1 MRNEEKPGRA
11 WLEIDTGK
19 IRENYRSLCASAPD
33 GCDIMA
39 VVKAD
44 AYGHGAG
51 RVAKLLQEEGCR
63 YYAVATLEEAI
74 GLRSAGILGDIL
86 ILGYTMPRDAFLLQH
101 YDLIQTIV
109 DEKHGQELAK
119 SGSTVRAHLAVDTGM
134 NRLGIPAKEEET
146 ILRLL
151 KLPGIRIEGIYSHM
165 SVADSQQKEDI
176 AFTNGQIAEF
186 TGLKKRLGR
195 MGYGHLYYHCQSSYG
210 FLYYPVP
217 GMRFARVGIALYG
230 CTSNSAEES
239 YPVALKPAL
248 SLKARISC
256 VRMVAPGEFVSYGR
270 TYEAVEDRKIAAVTI
285 GYADGLPRNL
295 SGQGYALIKGRK
307 APIIGRICMD
317 QLMLDVTGVAHVQ
330 EGDIVT
336 FIGREGEN
344 SILAVEIAELAG
356 TITNELVSRL
366 GSRLTK
372 IYIG

>member
-1 MRNEEKPGRA
+1 
-11 WLEIDTGK
+11 
-19 IRENYRSLCASAPD
+19 
-33 GCDIMA
+33 
-39 VVKAD
+39 
-44 AYGHGAG
+44 
-51 RVAKLLQEEGCR
+51 
-63 YYAVATLEEAI
+63 
-74 GLRSAGILGDIL
+74 
-86 ILGYTMPRDAFLLQH
+86 MPRDAFLLQH

-165 SVADSQQKEDI
+165 SVADSRQKEDI
-176 AFTNGQIAEF
+176 VFTNGQIAEF

-270 TYEAVEDRKIAAVTI
+270 TYKAVEDRKIAAVTM

-307 APIIGRICMD
+307 VPIIGRICMD

>member
-11 WLEIDTGK
+11 WLEIDTGR

-165 SVADSQQKEDI
+165 SVADSRQKEDI

-186 TGLKKRLGR
+186 IGLKKRLGR

-256 VRMVAPGEFVSYGR
+256 VRMVAPGEFVSYG
-270 TYEAVEDRKIAAVTI
+270 
-285 GYADGLPRNL
+285 
-295 SGQGYALIKGRK
+295 
-307 APIIGRICMD
+307 
-317 QLMLDVTGVAHVQ
+317 
-330 EGDIVT
+330 
-336 FIGREGEN
+336 
-344 SILAVEIAELAG
+344 
-356 TITNELVSRL
+356 
-366 GSRLTK
+366 
-372 IYIG
+372 